1 MEVSAYILRRLLF
14 MTLLVL
20 GISIIIFFMVNL
32 IGNPV
37 DILLAERPGIT
48 PQTLQLIKEYYNLDK
63 PLTHQYFLWLW
74 KILHL
79 DFGVSIVYNQPVKD
93 LLLIWGWQTVKI
105 QIIALIIS
113 LGLSVFM
120 GVTAAV
126 HQYSRLD
133 AGIMS
138 IALLG
143 RSMPGFWLGLL
154 LILVFSY
161 WLGLFPSHGAY
172 STANPAWGSEFID
185 GLWHMVLPVL
195 LLTYFNSATF
205 TLLIRSNMVDVLR
218 QDFILAARASG
229 LKTRTV
235 IYRHALR
242 NAIIPVL
249 TYVGIVVGLMLG
261 SAPVTETVFTW
272 PGLGYLYVN
281 AITNLDYPVIMG
293 ITLIMTLMVVITNLL
308 IDLSYVVI
316 DPRIKLA

>member
-1 MEVSAYILRRLLF
+1 MELWAYILRRLFF

-20 GISIIIFFMVNL
+20 GISIILFFMINL
-32 IGNPV
+32 IGNPI

-48 PQTLQLIKEYYNLDK
+48 PQMLQMVKEYYNLDK
-63 PLTHQYFLWLW
+63 PLLYQYALWLW

-79 DFGVSIVYNQPVKD
+79 DFGTSLMYNQPVRD
-93 LLLIWGWQTVKI
+93 MLITWGWQTIKI
-105 QIIALIIS
+105 QFAALIIS
-113 LGLSVFM
+113 LFLSIII

-126 HQYSRLD
+126 YQYSRLD

-138 IALLG
+138 LALLG
-143 RSMPGFWLGLL
+143 RSMPVFWLGLL
-154 LILVFSY
+154 FILVFSY

-172 STANPAWGSEFID
+172 STGAPAWGSEWID
-185 GLWHMVLPVL
+185 SLWHMALPVL
-195 LLTYFNSATF
+195 LLTYFNGATF

-249 TYVGIVVGLMLG
+249 TYVGIMVGLMLG
-261 SAPVTETVFTW
+261 SSPVTETVFTW
-272 PGLGYLYVN
+272 PGLGYLYVT

-293 ITLIMTLMVVITNLL
+293 ITLVMTIMVVMANLL
-308 IDLSYVVI
+308 TDLSYVLI
-316 DPRIKLA
+316 DPRIRLA